1 MTNGEDEI
9 GGNQVP
15 NQESVQPSK
24 VENEMDGGQ
33 IPYQEPAE
41 PKKKSS
47 NPVIIVVA
55 ILAVCCI
62 GSLIL
67 VFSGIVSLDFT
78 LGPQYTNETV
88 GNHVFKIP
96 VGYEKKTGGGEYTEF
111 RNDSNK
117 FIKISSIG
125 TRLEVYAFALVVSS
139 ELDGLS
145 GYRMDINGTPAYR
158 FDTVDTGASGQSVY
172 LYAMNIQGDNYL
184 FMVSK
189 GIQDPDDFLLNV
201 TST

>member
-15 NQESVQPSK
+15 NPEPVQTP
-24 VENEMDGGQ
+24 
-33 IPYQEPAE
+33 
-41 PKKKSS
+41 KKSS
-47 NPVIIVVA
+47 NTILIVIAV
-55 ILAVCCI
+55 LAVCCI
-62 GSLIL
+62 GGLVLFFGGIL
-67 VFSGIVSLDFT
+67 TLDFMA
-78 LGPQYTNETV
+78 GPQYTNETV
-88 GNHVFKIP
+88 GGHVFKIP
-96 VGYEKKTGGGEYTEF
+96 VGYEKRTGNEFTEF